1 MMRWGD
7 VVQGGGVVLAVEQIY
22 GTYNRA
28 VLKVVPTL
36 QTYAEPLTDAMVVFY
51 LASQKR
57 FTTDIQSTVACLL

>member
-1 MMRWGD
+1 MVDYPGE
-7 VVQGGGVVLAVEQIY
+7 VSLKQIY
-22 GTYNRA
+22 GTYNHA

-36 QTYAEPLTDAMVVFY
+36 RTYAEPLTDAMVAFY